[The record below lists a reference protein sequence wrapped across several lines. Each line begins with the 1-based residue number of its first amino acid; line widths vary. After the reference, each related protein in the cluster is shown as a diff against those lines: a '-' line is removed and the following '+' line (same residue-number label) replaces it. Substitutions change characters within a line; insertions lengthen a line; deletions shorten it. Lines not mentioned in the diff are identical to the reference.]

1 MRYNKKDFDKNGV
14 MIMEKLSQ
22 SIVGFIC
29 RNMQVDDEMAE
40 VYKYGIE
47 ILISSLINFL
57 LIFISSM
64 ILGDLIAGIVFMTLF
79 ILLRSYTGG
88 YHAETYL
95 RCNIAFICTY
105 LATYGAAQVI
115 SDIKHNIVLTA
126 ALLVLAYIP
135 IWIFAPVKNRHKYL
149 SEEKRR
155 FSRFIST
162 AVYFLSALIAMML
175 CLNNIWY
182 GYLVAVTDISI
193 SLLVMVEVFMQK
205 KGYHPSGE

>member
-1 MRYNKKDFDKNGV
+1 MT
-14 MIMEKLSQ
+14 IEKISQ
-22 SIVGFIC
+22 SVVAFIC

-47 ILISSLINFL
+47 IIVSSLINFL
-57 LIFISSM
+57 LILISSL
-64 ILGDLIAGIVFMTLF
+64 ILGDLLAGIVFMTLF
-79 ILLRSYTGG
+79 VLLRSYTGG

-105 LATYGAAQVI
+105 LATYVIAQAI
-115 SDIKHNIVLTA
+115 SVVEHNIVITVVA
-126 ALLVLAYIP
+126 LVLAYIP

-149 SEEKRR
+149 SEEKIC
-155 FSRFIST
+155 FSRVVSAI
-162 AVYFLSALIAMML
+162 VYFLSTLIAMIL
-175 CLNNIWY
+175 CINNIWY
-182 GYLVAVTDISI
+182 GYLLAITDISI

>member
-1 MRYNKKDFDKNGV
+1 MT
-14 MIMEKLSQ
+14 IEKISQ
-22 SIVGFIC
+22 SVVAFIC

-47 ILISSLINFL
+47 IIVSSLINFL
-57 LIFISSM
+57 LILISSL
-64 ILGDLIAGIVFMTLF
+64 ILGDLLAGIVFMTLF
-79 ILLRSYTGG
+79 VLLRSYTGG

-105 LATYGAAQVI
+105 LATYVIAQAI
-115 SDIKHNIVLTA
+115 SVVEHNIVITGVA
-126 ALLVLAYIP
+126 LVLAYIP

-149 SEEKRR
+149 SEGKIR
-155 FSRFIST
+155 FSRVVS
-162 AVYFLSALIAMML
+162 AVVYFLSTVIAMIL
-175 CLNNIWY
+175 CINNIWY
-182 GYLVAVTDISI
+182 GYLLAITDISI

>member
-1 MRYNKKDFDKNGV
+1 
-14 MIMEKLSQ
+14 MEKISQGILS
-22 SIVGFIC
+22 FIC

-57 LIFISSM
+57 LILMSSL

-105 LATYGAAQVI
+105 LATYVAAQAVSNMEHSI
-115 SDIKHNIVLTA
+115 ILTG

-149 SEEKRR
+149 SEEKIHY
-155 FSRFIST
+155 SRVIS
-162 AVYFLSALIAMML
+162 AIVYFSSALISMIL
-175 CLNNIWY
+175 CLNDMWY
-182 GYLVAVTDISI
+182 GYLLAVTDISI

-205 KGYHPSGE
+205 RGYHPSGE

>member
-1 MRYNKKDFDKNGV
+1 MDR
-14 MIMEKLSQ
+14 LSQ
-22 SIVGFIC
+22 SIVTFIC

-47 ILISSLINFL
+47 IFVSSLVNFLLIVISSLILSDL
-57 LIFISSM
+57 L
-64 ILGDLIAGIVFMTLF
+64 AGIVFMTLF

-105 LATYGAAQVI
+105 LATYVIAQAI
-115 SDIKHNIVLTA
+115 SVMEHNIVITGA
-126 ALLVLAYIP
+126 VLVLAYIP

-149 SEEKRR
+149 SEEKIR
-155 FSRFIST
+155 FSRVVS
-162 AVYFLSALIAMML
+162 AVVYFLSALVAMIL
-175 CLNNIWY
+175 CLNNVWY
-182 GYLVAVTDISI
+182 GYLLALTDISI